1 MFDFEKTLIIYDYNA
16 KTMLLKM
23 WFDLIMLSIIS
34 NKIGRLVSLTK

>member
-1 MFDFEKTLIIYDYNA
+1 MFDFEKTLMIYDYDI

-34 NKIGRLVSLTK
+34 NEIGRLVSLTK